1 MQQPM
6 GGFGGGYG
14 QQQMQQP
21 MGGFGQMGGGYG
33 QMGGFGQQ
41 MPQRQM
47 GGYGQQMGFN
57 QQRQMQQPMGGFGG
71 GFGGGYNPMG
81 DMGQMNR
88 GFNQQQM
95 GGFGG
100 QMDGGFGGQMGG
112 GFNQQGGQGGMGN
125 NMQPNQNPA
134 AQTNSA
140 PMSFEDFKKQ
150 SLSFQDTGP
159 ERDRRDKSN
168 YEHYLNKQ
176 PTQQQL
182 QTGGGMQGQNA
193 MPMDRNM
200 MSQIVRAQQGGMQG
214 GMGGGF
220 NQQGGMGLAGG
231 AGSMPQNNIFSQ
243 QPQDRAAMDRSFQAM
258 QDQSAGR
265 MGVGSQSVMPNQAAQ
280 PQVTTSDAQAI
291 PEYARPYAQ
300 NMMGGAFGA
309 LSQPGM
315 QTQGGMQ
322 GPQGLDF
329 LRSLNMRGYR

>member
-1 MQQPM
+1 MGGGQQGGFGGNQMGGGFNQQPMQQPMGGGFNQQSMQQPMQQPM

-112 GFNQQGGQGGMGN
+112 GFNQQGGQG
-125 NMQPNQNPA
+125 
-134 AQTNSA
+134 
-140 PMSFEDFKKQ
+140 
-150 SLSFQDTGP
+150 L
-159 ERDRRDKSN
+159 
-168 YEHYLNKQ
+168 
-176 PTQQQL
+176 
-182 QTGGGMQGQNA
+182 QGQMNSMSSLLRG
-193 MPMDRNM
+193 MPMGQQGGQGGPQGTQEALR
-200 MSQIVRAQQGGMQG
+200 QGGMQG